1 MRERGSGVR
10 AFDPTAMREANSSLT
25 LRSLYLASGPLTMTE
40 LNRTT
45 GLSRRTIEL
54 ILTDLVT
61 EGWVEP
67 IEPGPATGAG
77 RPPRL
82 YAFRPGH
89 ALVGAVQFDTH
100 STEALVADLSGTV
113 LGRSRRKL
121 TNSMNPDLT
130 LAEARAALLA
140 AVDESGRSLEDFRA
154 VGVAMGGAVDDD
166 GTVVTLV
173 NAPRWAG
180 VRAADALSL
189 PAGVRVMID
198 NDANLAALA
207 EGALGAA
214 TDHASF
220 TWLIAGNRAGSGIII
235 DGRIHRGFRGAAGEI
250 VEANLLGTRAMEHN
264 PFGLLTSPDPAEREA
279 GEAIVE
285 GVRRGDAEAIAELD
299 AFVAPFAQLL
309 AVFAWT
315 IAPPLIVLGGGL
327 EAGADVLIPSLR
339 AALEAAGAPAMELR
353 ASALGR
359 EAMLQGALRVAIM
372 SVEHELFESA

>member
-25 LRSLYLASGPLTMTE
+25 LRSLYLASGPLTMTD

-45 GLSRRTIEL
+45 GLSRRTLEL
-54 ILTDLVT
+54 ILADLAA

-67 IEPGPATGAG
+67 IEPGPAAGAG

-82 YAFRPGH
+82 YAFRPER

-100 STEALVADLSGTV
+100 STEALVADLGGTV
-113 LGRSRRKL
+113 LGRSRRRL
-121 TNSMNPDLT
+121 TNSANPDLT

-140 AVDESGRSLEDFRA
+140 AVDESGQPIEAFRA
-154 VGVAMGGAVDDD
+154 VGVAMGGAVDED

-173 NAPRWAG
+173 NAPRWTG
-180 VRAADALSL
+180 VRAGAALGL
-189 PAGVRVMID
+189 PAGVRVIVD

-207 EGALGAA
+207 EHALGAA
-214 TDHASF
+214 RDHASF
-220 TWLIAGNRAGSGIII
+220 TWLLAGSRAGSGIII

-250 VEANLLGTRAMEHN
+250 VEANLLGTRAMERN
-264 PFGLLTSPDPAEREA
+264 PFGLLTSPDQAEREV
-279 GEAIVE
+279 GEAVVE
-285 GVRRGDAEAIAELD
+285 GVRRGDPDAIAELD

-327 EAGADVLIPSLR
+327 DAGADVLIPRLR

-359 EAMLQGALRVAIM
+359 EAMLQGALRAAIM
-372 SVEHELFESA
+372 SVENELFGPA

>member
-25 LRSLYLASGPLTMTE
+25 LRSLYLASGPLTMTD

-45 GLSRRTIEL
+45 GLSRRTLEL
-54 ILTDLVT
+54 ILVDLVA

-67 IEPGPATGAG
+67 IEPGPAAGAG

-82 YAFRPGH
+82 YAFRPER

-100 STEALVADLSGTV
+100 STEALVADLGGTV
-113 LGRSRRKL
+113 LGRSRRRL
-121 TNSMNPDLT
+121 TNSENPDLT

-140 AVDESGRSLEDFRA
+140 AVDESGRPLEAFQA

-180 VRAADALSL
+180 VRAGAALGL
-189 PAGVRVMID
+189 PAGVRVIVD

-207 EGALGAA
+207 EHALGAA
-214 TDHASF
+214 RDHASF
-220 TWLIAGNRAGSGIII
+220 TWLLAGNRAGSGIII

-250 VEANLLGTRAMEHN
+250 VEANLLGTRAMERN
-264 PFGLLTSPDPAEREA
+264 PFGLLTSPDQAEREV
-279 GEAIVE
+279 GEAVVE
-285 GVRRGDAEAIAELD
+285 GVRRGDPEAIAQLD

-327 EAGADVLIPSLR
+327 EAGADVLVPRLR

-353 ASALGR
+353 ASSLGR
-359 EAMLQGALRVAIM
+359 EAMLQGAMRAAIM
-372 SVEHELFESA
+372 SVENELFAPA

>member
-25 LRSLYLASGPLTMTE
+25 LRSLYLANGPLTMTD

-45 GLSRRTIEL
+45 GLSRRTLEL
-54 ILTDLVT
+54 ILAGLVA

-67 IEPGPATGAG
+67 IEPGPASGAG

-82 YAFRPGH
+82 YAFRPER

-100 STEALVADLSGTV
+100 STEALVADLGGTV
-113 LGRSRRKL
+113 LGRSRRRL
-121 TNSMNPDLT
+121 TNSANPDLT

-140 AVDESGRSLEDFRA
+140 AVDESGRSLEEFRA

-180 VRAADALSL
+180 IRAAEALGL
-189 PAGVRVMID
+189 PAGMRVVVD

-214 TDHASF
+214 TDHSSF
-220 TWLIAGNRAGSGIII
+220 TWLLAGNRAGSGIII

-285 GVRRGDAEAIAELD
+285 GVRGGDPEAIGQLD

-327 EAGADVLIPSLR
+327 EAGADVLIPRLR

-353 ASALGR
+353 ASSLGR
-359 EAMLQGALRVAIM
+359 EAMLQGAMRAAIM
-372 SVEHELFESA
+372 TVENELFAPS

>member
-1 MRERGSGVR
+1 MR

-25 LRSLYLASGPLTMTE
+25 LRSLYLASGPVTMTE

-45 GLSRRTIEL
+45 GLSRRTLEL
-54 ILTDLVT
+54 ILTDLAS

-82 YAFRPGH
+82 YAFRPEH

-100 STEALVADLSGTV
+100 STEALVADLGGTV
-113 LGRSRRKL
+113 LGRSRRTL
-121 TNSMNPDLT
+121 TNSTNPDLT

-189 PAGVRVMID
+189 PAGVRVIVD

-220 TWLIAGNRAGSGIII
+220 TWLLAGNRAGSGIII

-250 VEANLLGTRAMEHN
+250 VEANLLGTRAMERN

-285 GVRRGDAEAIAELD
+285 GVRRGDPEASDQLD

-327 EAGADVLIPSLR
+327 EAGADVLIPGCAPHLR
-339 AALEAAGAPAMELR
+339 LPGRPRWSCVHPRSAERRCCREHC
-353 ASALGR
+353 ASP
-359 EAMLQGALRVAIM
+359 
-372 SVEHELFESA
+372 S

>member
-61 EGWVEP
+61 EGWVDP
-67 IEPGPATGAG
+67 IEPGPASGAG

-82 YAFRPGH
+82 YAFRPEH

-100 STEALVADLSGTV
+100 STEALVADLGGTV
-113 LGRSRRKL
+113 LGRSRRRL
-121 TNSMNPDLT
+121 TNSTNPDLT

-189 PAGVRVMID
+189 PTGVRVIID

-214 TDHASF
+214 TDLASF
-220 TWLIAGNRAGSGIII
+220 MWLIVGNRAGSGIII

-264 PFGLLTSPDPAEREA
+264 PFGLLTSPDPAERKA

-285 GVRRGDAEAIAELD
+285 VVRRGDAEAIAELD

-327 EAGADVLIPSLR
+327 EVGADVLIPSLR

>member
-25 LRSLYLASGPLTMTE
+25 LRTLYLASGPLTMTD

-45 GLSRRTIEL
+45 GLSRRTLEL
-54 ILTDLVT
+54 ILADLAA

-67 IEPGPATGAG
+67 IEPGPAAGAG

-82 YAFRPGH
+82 YAFRPER

-100 STEALVADLSGTV
+100 STEALVADLGGTV
-113 LGRSRRKL
+113 LGRSRRRL
-121 TNSMNPDLT
+121 TNSANPDLT

-140 AVDESGRSLEDFRA
+140 AADESGQAIEAFRA

-173 NAPRWAG
+173 NAPRWTG
-180 VRAADALSL
+180 VRAGAALGL
-189 PAGVRVMID
+189 PAGVRVIVD

-207 EGALGAA
+207 EHALGAA
-214 TDHASF
+214 RDYASF
-220 TWLIAGNRAGSGIII
+220 TWLLAGNRAGSGIII

-250 VEANLLGTRAMEHN
+250 VEANLLGTRAMERN
-264 PFGLLTSPDPAEREA
+264 PFGLLTSPDRAEREV
-279 GEAIVE
+279 GEAVVE
-285 GVRRGDAEAIAELD
+285 GVRRGDPDAIAELD

-327 EAGADVLIPSLR
+327 DTGADVLIPRLR

-359 EAMLQGALRVAIM
+359 EAMLQGALRAAIM
-372 SVEHELFESA
+372 SVEHELFGSA

>member
-214 TDHASF
+214 IDHASF
-220 TWLIAGNRAGSGIII
+220 TWLLAGNRAGSGIII

>member
-1 MRERGSGVR
+1 MR
-10 AFDPTAMREANSSLT
+10 AFDPTAMREANSALT

-45 GLSRRTIEL
+45 GLSRRTLEL
-54 ILTDLVT
+54 ILTDLVA
-61 EGWVEP
+61 EGWVES
-67 IEPGPATGAG
+67 IEPGPAAGAG

-82 YAFRPGH
+82 YAFRPEH

-100 STEALVADLSGTV
+100 STEALVADLRGTV

-121 TNSMNPDLT
+121 TNSANPDLT

-140 AVDESGRSLEDFRA
+140 AVDRSGRSLGDFRA

-189 PAGVRVMID
+189 PAGVRVIID

-214 TDHASF
+214 TDQASF
-220 TWLIAGNRAGSGIII
+220 TWLIVGNRAGSGIII
-235 DGRIHRGFRGAAGEI
+235 EGRIHRGFRGAAGEI

-264 PFGLLTSPDPAEREA
+264 RFGLLTSPDPAERAA

-339 AALEAAGAPAMELR
+339 VALEEVGAPAMELR
-353 ASALGR
+353 GSALGR

>member
-25 LRSLYLASGPLTMTE
+25 LRSLYLASGPLTMTD

-45 GLSRRTIEL
+45 GLSRRTLEL
-54 ILTDLVT
+54 ILADLT
-61 EGWVEP
+61 AEGWVEP
-67 IEPGPATGAG
+67 IEPGPAAGAG

-82 YAFRPGH
+82 YAFRPER

-100 STEALVADLSGTV
+100 STEALVADLGGTV
-113 LGRSRRKL
+113 LGRSRRRL
-121 TNSMNPDLT
+121 TNSANPDLT

-140 AVDESGRSLEDFRA
+140 AVDESGQPIEAFRA
-154 VGVAMGGAVDDD
+154 VGVAMGGAVDED

-173 NAPRWAG
+173 NAPRWTG
-180 VRAADALSL
+180 VRAGAALGL
-189 PAGVRVMID
+189 PAGVRVIVD

-207 EGALGAA
+207 EHALGAA
-214 TDHASF
+214 RDHASF
-220 TWLIAGNRAGSGIII
+220 TWLLAGSRAGSGIII

-250 VEANLLGTRAMEHN
+250 VEANLLGTRAMERN
-264 PFGLLTSPDPAEREA
+264 PFGLLTSPDQAEREV
-279 GEAIVE
+279 GEAVVE
-285 GVRRGDAEAIAELD
+285 GVRRGDPDAIAELD

-327 EAGADVLIPSLR
+327 DAGADVLIPRLR

-359 EAMLQGALRVAIM
+359 EAMLQGALRAAIM
-372 SVEHELFESA
+372 SVENELFGPA

>member
-1 MRERGSGVR
+1 MR

-82 YAFRPGH
+82 YAFRPEH

-100 STEALVADLSGTV
+100 STEALVADLSGSV

-121 TNSMNPDLT
+121 TNSTNPDLT

-180 VRAADALSL
+180 VRAADALGL
-189 PAGVRVMID
+189 PAGVRVITD

-214 TDHASF
+214 TDHTSF
-220 TWLIAGNRAGSGIII
+220 TWLLAGNRAGSGIII

-339 AALEAAGAPAMELR
+339 SALEAAGAPAMELR

-372 SVEHELFESA
+372 SVENELFGSA

>member
-130 LAEARAALLA
+130 LAEAKAALLA

>member
-25 LRSLYLASGPLTMTE
+25 LRSLYLASGPLTMTD

-45 GLSRRTIEL
+45 GLSRRTLEL
-54 ILTDLVT
+54 ILVDLAA

-67 IEPGPATGAG
+67 IEPGPAAGAG

-82 YAFRPGH
+82 YAFRPER

-100 STEALVADLSGTV
+100 STEALVADLGGTV
-113 LGRSRRKL
+113 LGRSRRRL
-121 TNSMNPDLT
+121 TNSANPDLT

-140 AVDESGRSLEDFRA
+140 AVDESGRSLEEFRA

-180 VRAADALSL
+180 IRAAEALGLSS
-189 PAGVRVMID
+189 GVRVIVD

-207 EGALGAA
+207 EHALGAA
-214 TDHASF
+214 RDHASF
-220 TWLIAGNRAGSGIII
+220 TWLLAGNRAGSGIII
-235 DGRIHRGFRGAAGEI
+235 DGRVHRGFRGAAGEI

-285 GVRRGDAEAIAELD
+285 GVRGGDPEAIDQLD

-327 EAGADVLIPSLR
+327 EAGADVLIPRLETE
-339 AALEAAGAPAMELR
+339 LEALGAPAMELR

-359 EAMLQGALRVAIM
+359 EAMLQGALRVAVM
-372 SVEHELFESA
+372 SVENELFGRA

>member
-25 LRSLYLASGPLTMTE
+25 LRTLYLASGPLTMTD

-45 GLSRRTIEL
+45 GLSRRTLEL
-54 ILTDLVT
+54 ILADLAA

-67 IEPGPATGAG
+67 IEPGPAAGAG

-82 YAFRPGH
+82 YAFRPER

-100 STEALVADLSGTV
+100 STEALVADLGGTV
-113 LGRSRRKL
+113 LGRSRRRL
-121 TNSMNPDLT
+121 TNSANPDLT

-140 AVDESGRSLEDFRA
+140 AADAFGQAIEAFRA

-180 VRAADALSL
+180 VRAGAALGL
-189 PAGVRVMID
+189 PAGVRVIVD

-207 EGALGAA
+207 EHALGAA
-214 TDHASF
+214 RDYASF
-220 TWLIAGNRAGSGIII
+220 TWLLAGNRAGSGIII

-250 VEANLLGTRAMEHN
+250 VEANLLGTRAMERN
-264 PFGLLTSPDPAEREA
+264 PFGLLTSPDQAEREV
-279 GEAIVE
+279 GEAVVE
-285 GVRRGDAEAIAELD
+285 GVRRGDPDAIAELD

-327 EAGADVLIPSLR
+327 DTGADVLIPRLR

-359 EAMLQGALRVAIM
+359 EAMLQGALRAAIM
-372 SVEHELFESA
+372 SVEHELFGSA

>member
-25 LRSLYLASGPLTMTE
+25 LRSLYLASGPLTMTD

-45 GLSRRTIEL
+45 GLSRRTLEL
-54 ILTDLVT
+54 ILVDLVA

-67 IEPGPATGAG
+67 IEPGPAAGAG

-82 YAFRPGH
+82 YAFRPER

-100 STEALVADLSGTV
+100 STEALVADLGGTV
-113 LGRSRRKL
+113 LGRSRRRL
-121 TNSMNPDLT
+121 TNSENPDLT

-140 AVDESGRSLEDFRA
+140 AVDESGRPLEAFQA

-180 VRAADALSL
+180 VRAGAALGL
-189 PAGVRVMID
+189 PAGVRVIVD

-207 EGALGAA
+207 EHALGAA
-214 TDHASF
+214 RDHASF
-220 TWLIAGNRAGSGIII
+220 TWLLAGNRAGSGIII

-250 VEANLLGTRAMEHN
+250 VEANLLGTRAMERN
-264 PFGLLTSPDPAEREA
+264 PFGLLTSPDRAEREV
-279 GEAIVE
+279 GEAVVE
-285 GVRRGDAEAIAELD
+285 GVRRGDPEAIAQLD

-327 EAGADVLIPSLR
+327 EAGADVLVPRLR

-353 ASALGR
+353 ASSLGR
-359 EAMLQGALRVAIM
+359 EAMLQGAMRAAIM
-372 SVEHELFESA
+372 SVENELFAPA